1 MNKLNGTLSTTS
13 LPEILH
19 LCSVQQKTGTLV
31 LTRSGI
37 NKKLYF
43 NKGELIYITSNK
55 MGERVGEYLIQR
67 GELTRTWA
75 GFLLK
80 DSQRTGIAFTSSLL
94 KKNIFEKDKLEA
106 ALSDLANTALADVM
120 TWTAGS
126 YEFSS
131 KIPQQALDGPIRIS
145 EAKALQQIIQQGGAT
160 KESNNT
166 DELLRTL
173 ARKIV
178 TDSFSL
184 PLLPTIAIKLQEHWS
199 HSKIET
205 EPILKLVREDQ
216 VLSAYVL
223 RVINSAL
230 GKDQQRCATI
240 KQALAAY
247 SADHLIG
254 IVHAQMACAQ
264 PPKQSDTVSQLLQHA
279 LRCAYLSEQIATQ
292 LGEDQEMAFT
302 CGLFHNIGK
311 ILLLQLLTEN
321 NIADEKLPQLVAKF
335 HQNCGALLSR
345 RWNLAPQVHN
355 CIKSYHDP
363 HSAKENQQL
372 VEIIYLSHKL
382 LVQPDTIDDA
392 IAQCTHLKTQNIKV
406 TDLTDNLALIDEVVA
421 SIYTYIID

>member
-13 LPEILH
+13 LPEILR
-19 LCSVQQKTGTLV
+19 LCSVQQKTGTLT

-43 NKGELIYITSNK
+43 NKGDLIYITSNK

-94 KKNIFEKDKLEA
+94 KKNIFEKEKLEA

-120 TWTAGS
+120 TWTTGN
-126 YEFSS
+126 YEFSGNV
-131 KIPQQALDGPIRIS
+131 PQQALDGPIRIS
-145 EAKALQQIIQQGGAT
+145 EAKALEQIIQQGGTTTA
-160 KESNNT
+160 SDDT
-166 DELLRTL
+166 DELLRTF

-178 TDSFSL
+178 NDSFSL
-184 PLLPTIAIKLQEHWS
+184 PLLPAIAIKLQELWS

-205 EPILKLVREDQ
+205 EPILKLVHEDQ
-216 VLSAYVL
+216 VLSAYLL

-230 GKDQQRCATI
+230 GKDRQRCNTI
-240 KQALAAY
+240 KQALATY

-264 PPKQSDTVSQLLQHA
+264 PPNQPDTVSELLQHA
-279 LRCAYLSEQIATQ
+279 LRCACLSEQIAIQ
-292 LGEDQEMAFT
+292 VGEDHEVAYT
-302 CGLFHNIGK
+302 CGLLHNIGK
-311 ILLLQLLTEN
+311 ILLLQLLTDK
-321 NIADEKLPQLVAKF
+321 NIADERLPQLVTKF

-345 RWNLAPQVHN
+345 RWNLDPKIHD
-355 CIKSYHDP
+355 CIKYYHSP
-363 HSAKENQQL
+363 HEAKVNQSL
-372 VEIIYLSHKL
+372 VEIVYLSHKL
-382 LVQPDTIDDA
+382 LVQPGA
-392 IAQCTHLKTQNIKV
+392 IEEAIQHCSHLKTQNLKV
-406 TDLTDNLALIDEVVA
+406 ADLTDNLALIDEVVA
-421 SIYTYIID
+421 SIYS

>member
-13 LPEILH
+13 LPEILR
-19 LCSVQQKTGTLV
+19 LCSVQQKTGTLL

-94 KKNIFEKDKLEA
+94 KKNIFEKGKLEA

-131 KIPQQALDGPIRIS
+131 KISQQALDGPIRIS
-145 EAKALQQIIQQGGAT
+145 EVKALQQIIQQGGTNKA
-160 KESNNT
+160 SNDT
-166 DELLRTL
+166 DELLRTF

-178 TDSFSL
+178 NDSFSL
-184 PLLPTIAIKLQEHWS
+184 PLLPAIAIKLQEHWS

-205 EPILKLVREDQ
+205 ELILKLVREDQ
-216 VLSAYVL
+216 VLSAYLL

-230 GKDQQRCATI
+230 GEDQQRCATI
-240 KQALAAY
+240 KQALTTY

-264 PPKQSDTVSQLLQHA
+264 PPKQSDTVSELLQHA
-279 LRCAYLSEQIATQ
+279 LRCACLAEQIAAQ
-292 LGEDQEMAFT
+292 IGEDQEMAFT

-311 ILLLQLLTEN
+311 ILLLQLLTDK
-321 NIADEKLPQLVAKF
+321 NIADEKMPLLVTKF
-335 HQNCGALLSR
+335 HQNCGALLTR
-345 RWNLAPQVHN
+345 RWNLDPKVHD

-382 LVQPDTIDDA
+382 LVQPDA
-392 IAQCTHLKTQNIKV
+392 IEEAVQHCTHLKTQNIKLM
-406 TDLTDNLALIDEVVA
+406 DLTDNLALIDEVVA
-421 SIYTYIID
+421 SIYS

>member
-1 MNKLNGTLSTTS
+1 MNKLNGTLNTTS
-13 LPEILH
+13 LPEILR

-43 NKGELIYITSNK
+43 NKGKLIYITSNK
-55 MGERVGEYLIQR
+55 IGERVGEYLIQR

-94 KKNIFEKDKLEA
+94 KKNIFEKDKLEM

-120 TWTAGS
+120 SWTAGS
-126 YEFSS
+126 YEFST

-160 KESNNT
+160 KASNNT
-166 DELLRTL
+166 DELLRTF

-178 TDSFSL
+178 SNSFSF

-199 HSKIET
+199 HSKIDT
-205 EPILKLVREDQ
+205 QQILKLVREDQ
-216 VLSAYVL
+216 ILSAYLL

-230 GKDQQRCATI
+230 GEDQQRCATI
-240 KQALAAY
+240 QQALTTY
-247 SADHLIG
+247 SSDHLIG

-264 PPKQSDTVSQLLQHA
+264 PPKQTDTVSELLQHA
-279 LRCAYLSEQIATQ
+279 LRCACLAEQIAAQ

-311 ILLLQLLTEN
+311 ILLLQLLTDKN
-321 NIADEKLPQLVAKF
+321 VANKKLPPLIAKF

-345 RWNLAPQVHN
+345 RWNLDPKVHD

-363 HSAKENQQL
+363 HSAKENHEL
-372 VEIIYLSHKL
+372 VEIIHLSHKL
-382 LVQPDTIDDA
+382 LVQPDAIEDA
-392 IAQCTHLKTQNIKV
+392 IQQCTHLKIQNIKV

-421 SIYTYIID
+421 SIYT

>member
-1 MNKLNGTLSTTS
+1 MNKLNGTLNTTS
-13 LPEILH
+13 LPEILR

-43 NKGELIYITSNK
+43 NKGKLIYITSNK
-55 MGERVGEYLIQR
+55 IGERVGEYLIQR

-94 KKNIFEKDKLEA
+94 KKNIFEKDKLEM

-120 TWTAGS
+120 SWTAGS
-126 YEFSS
+126 YEFST

-160 KESNNT
+160 KASNNT
-166 DELLRTL
+166 DELLRTF

-178 TDSFSL
+178 SNSFSF

-199 HSKIET
+199 HSKIDT
-205 EPILKLVREDQ
+205 QQILKLVREDQ
-216 VLSAYVL
+216 VLSAYLL

-230 GKDQQRCATI
+230 GEDQQRCATI
-240 KQALAAY
+240 QQALTTY
-247 SADHLIG
+247 SSDHLIG

-264 PPKQSDTVSQLLQHA
+264 PPKQTDTVSELLQHA
-279 LRCAYLSEQIATQ
+279 LRCACLAEQIAAQ

-311 ILLLQLLTEN
+311 ILLLQLLTDKN
-321 NIADEKLPQLVAKF
+321 VADKKLPPLVAKF

-345 RWNLAPQVHN
+345 RWNLDPKVHD

-363 HSAKENQQL
+363 HSAKENHEL
-372 VEIIYLSHKL
+372 VEIIHLSHKL
-382 LVQPDTIDDA
+382 LVQPDALEDA
-392 IAQCTHLKTQNIKV
+392 IQQCTHLKIQNIKV
-406 TDLTDNLALIDEVVA
+406 TDLTYNLPLIDEVVA
-421 SIYTYIID
+421 SIYT